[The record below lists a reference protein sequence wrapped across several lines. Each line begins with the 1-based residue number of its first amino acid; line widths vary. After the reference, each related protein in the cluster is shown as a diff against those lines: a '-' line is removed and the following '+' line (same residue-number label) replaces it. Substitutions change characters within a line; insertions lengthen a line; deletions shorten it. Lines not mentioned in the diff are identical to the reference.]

1 MAGKATVWGVHMGAH
16 VADRP
21 VEGGYVAIG
30 WPELGDVTR
39 IGDTRDAYK
48 RAVTEV
54 YPTIKPGA
62 IPIDAGTVFKFIHEV
77 KEGDFVVYPSK
88 SDRMINIGQFTGQ
101 PIYVPQDPDEY
112 PNRQRVK
119 WLGHFPRNDFSQSA
133 LNEVGSFLTLF
144 RIKRHTAEFLAKIG
158 IDRSAVSVTSLD
170 NPVEVQEEVEDDDS
184 ATVSVSRQAEETTED
199 FVVRRIMSQ
208 LNGFQFEE
216 LVAHIM
222 QCMGYTARVTQKSG
236 DGGVDVIAHMDALGF
251 QPPIVKIQCKRTTA
265 QHGSPEVNQLLGT
278 LGEGEFGLFVS
289 LGSFS
294 RAANELERNR
304 PKLRLIDGEAFV
316 SMILE
321 NYSRLSPRYRS
332 IVPLKQIYV
341 PDLPQI

>member
-1 MAGKATVWGVHMGAH
+1 M
-16 VADRP
+16 
-21 VEGGYVAIG
+21 
-30 WPELGDVTR
+30 
-39 IGDTRDAYK
+39 
-48 RAVTEV
+48 
-54 YPTIKPGA
+54 
-62 IPIDAGTVFKFIHEV
+62 HEV

-101 PIYVPQDPDEY
+101 PIHVPQDPDEY

-321 NYSRLSPRYRS
+321 NYSQLSPRYRS

>member
-1 MAGKATVWGVHMGAH
+1 MPSKATVWGVHMGAH

-30 WPELGDVTR
+30 WPELGDVTE
-39 IGDTRDAYK
+39 IGDTREAYK
-48 RAVTEV
+48 HAMIKA

-62 IPIDAGTVFKFIHEV
+62 IPVDAGTVFKFIHEV
-77 KEGDFVVYPSK
+77 KAGDFVIYPSK

-101 PIYVPQDPDEY
+101 PIYAPEDPDEY
-112 PNRQRVK
+112 PNRQKVR

-133 LNEVGSFLTLF
+133 LNEIGSFLTLF
-144 RIKRHTAEFLAKIG
+144 RVKRHTAEFLAKIG
-158 IDRSAVSVTSLD
+158 LDQTVANATSIDDT
-170 NPVEVQEEVEDDDS
+170 VEAQEEVVDDDS

-199 FVVRRIMSQ
+199 FIVRRIMAQ
-208 LNGFQFEE
+208 LDGYQFEA

-222 QCMGYTARVTQKSG
+222 ECMGYTARVTPKSS
-236 DGGVDVIAHMDALGF
+236 DGGVDVIAHLDALGF
-251 QPPIVKIQCKRTTA
+251 QPPIVKIQCKRTTS
-265 QHGSPEVNQLLGT
+265 QHGIAEVNQLLGT

-304 PKLRLIDGEAFV
+304 SKLRLIDGEAFV
-316 SMILE
+316 DMILE
-321 NYSRLSPRYRS
+321 NYSKLSPRYRA

-341 PDLPQI
+341 PDLQKN